1 MKVTSSTVTPQPP
14 SPAAPFP
21 KFSPLPPPPPLTKTH
36 TAMKIMQCLEHA
48 LAALI
53 SPWLT
58 LKIDN
63 VNAI

>member
-14 SPAAPFP
+14 SLAAPFP
-21 KFSPLPPPPPLTKTH
+21 KFSPPPPPPTKTH
-36 TAMKIMQCLEHA
+36 TAMKIMRCLVHA

-58 LKIDN
+58 LKIDI

>member
-14 SPAAPFP
+14 YLAAPFP
-21 KFSPLPPPPPLTKTH
+21 KFSPPPTKTH
-36 TAMKIMQCLEHA
+36 TAMKIMRCLVHA

-58 LKIDN
+58 LKIDI

>member
-1 MKVTSSTVTPQPP
+1 MKVTSTVTPQPP

-21 KFSPLPPPPPLTKTH
+21 KFSPPPLTKTH
-36 TAMKIMQCLEHA
+36 TAMKIMQCLVHA